1 MKKYLS
7 ILFFVLATMFCA
19 CERNNTEPTKPLQL
33 DSSDRQ
39 LLEQLSHDI
48 ITKLKIGMPYKTMD
62 SMLLSY
68 GFTYVKGEY
77 TYNSPSEEFTL
88 FCQGRANP
96 GIDLPTA
103 RQQFSELLNKGKV
116 LMNVS
121 FMYNDKKQ
129 VSQFLLFVRHSDSIS
144 LADMRPIWLMFS
156 DSLYQKVE
164 ALASKGY
171 RFWTARINYTSDLNN
186 NNDAISFADYYEKE
200 QYQRPAYID
209 RITHDTRFRSW
220 EGQEIRDT
228 PVIQVYN
235 FNISFALPNTNAKL
249 PCSHFML
256 DYH

>member
-19 CERNNTEPTKPLQL
+19 CERNITEPTKPLQL

-39 LLEQLSHDI
+39 LLGQLSHDI

-62 SMLLSY
+62 SILLSY

-88 FCQGRANP
+88 FRQGRANP

-103 RQQFSELLNKGKV
+103 QQQFSELLNKGKV

-129 VSQFLLFVRHSDSIS
+129 VSKFLLRVSHSDSIS
-144 LADMRPIWLMFS
+144 IADMRPIWLMFS

-164 ALASKGY
+164 ALASQDSPSS
-171 RFWTARINYTSDLNN
+171 WLARISYTRDLND
-186 NNDAISFADYYEKE
+186 NDAIDFADYYEE
-200 QYQRPAYID
+200 QYQRPAFID
-209 RITHDTRFRSW
+209 RITHDPQFQSW
-220 EGQEIRDT
+220 EMKMIRNT
-228 PVIQVYN
+228 PVIQEYN
-235 FNISFALPNTNAKL
+235 FSISFALPDTTAKF
-249 PCSHFML
+249 PCSSFML
-256 DYH
+256 DYR

>member
-19 CERNNTEPTKPLQL
+19 CERNISEPTKPLQL

-48 ITKLKIGMPYKTMD
+48 ITKLEIGMPYETMD
-62 SMLLSY
+62 SILLSY

-129 VSQFLLFVRHSDSIS
+129 VSQFLLRVNHSDSIS
-144 LADMRPIWLMFS
+144 IADMRPIWLMFS

-164 ALASKGY
+164 ALASQDS
-171 RFWTARINYTSDLNN
+171 RSWLARISYTGDLYD
-186 NNDAISFADYYEKE
+186 NDAIDFADYYEE
-200 QYQRPAYID
+200 QYQRPAFID
-209 RITHDTRFRSW
+209 RITHDPQFQSW
-220 EGQEIRDT
+220 EMQRISNT
-228 PVIQVYN
+228 PVIQEYN
-235 FNISFALPNTNAKL
+235 FSISFALPADTTAKF
-249 PCSHFML
+249 PCSGFMI
-256 DYH
+256 DYR

>member
-19 CERNNTEPTKPLQL
+19 CEHSVSEPTKPLQL
-33 DSSDRQ
+33 DRSDRQ

-48 ITKLKIGMPYKTMD
+48 ITKLKIGMPYETMD
-62 SMLLSY
+62 SILLSY

-103 RQQFSELLNKGKV
+103 QQQFSELLNKGKV
-116 LMNVS
+116 LMNAS

-129 VSQFLLFVRHSDSIS
+129 VSQFLLRVSHSDSI
-144 LADMRPIWLMFS
+144 ADMRPIWLMFS

-164 ALASKGY
+164 ALASQDS
-171 RFWTARINYTSDLNN
+171 RSWLARISYTGDLND
-186 NNDAISFADYYEKE
+186 NDAIDFADYYDE
-200 QYQRPAYID
+200 QYQRPAFID
-209 RITHDTRFRSW
+209 RITHDTQFQSW
-220 EGQEIRDT
+220 EGQMIRNT
-228 PVIQVYN
+228 PVFEEYN
-235 FNISFALPNTNAKL
+235 FYISFALPNTTAKL
-249 PCSHFML
+249 PCSGFMI
-256 DYH
+256 DYR

>member
-7 ILFFVLATMFCA
+7 ILFFVLTTMFCA

-33 DSSDRQ
+33 DRSDRQ

-68 GFTYVKGEY
+68 GFTYVNGEY
-77 TYNSPSEEFTL
+77 IYNSPSEEFTL

-103 RQQFSELLNKGKV
+103 QQQFSELLNKGKV

-121 FMYNDKKQ
+121 FMYNDKKK
-129 VSQFLLFVRHSDSIS
+129 VSQFLLQVSHSDSIS
-144 LADMRPIWLMFS
+144 IADMRPIWLMFS

-164 ALASKGY
+164 ALASQDS
-171 RFWTARINYTSDLNN
+171 RSWLARISYTGDLND
-186 NNDAISFADYYEKE
+186 NDAIDFADYYDE
-200 QYQRPAYID
+200 QYQRPAFID
-209 RITHDTRFRSW
+209 RITHDTQFQSW
-220 EGQEIRDT
+220 EGQMIRNT
-228 PVIQVYN
+228 PVFEEYN
-235 FNISFALPNTNAKL
+235 FYIFFALPNTTAKL
-249 PCSHFML
+249 PCSGFMI
-256 DYH
+256 DYR